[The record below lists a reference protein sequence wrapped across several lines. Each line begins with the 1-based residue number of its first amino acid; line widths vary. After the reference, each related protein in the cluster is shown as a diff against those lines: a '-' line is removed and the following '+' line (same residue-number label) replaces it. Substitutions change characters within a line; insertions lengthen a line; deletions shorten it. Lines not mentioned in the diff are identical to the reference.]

1 MLLPLL
7 PQPPPQ
13 LLVRLGGQAAG
24 WSGGLSLTQT
34 ASHCRSCKQQQQQQQ
49 QQQKTV
55 VQLAQHVCLM
65 L

>member
-1 MLLPLL
+1 MLL
-7 PQPPPQ
+7 
-13 LLVRLGGQAAG
+13 LVWLGGQAAG

-34 ASHCRSCKQQQQQQQ
+34 ASHCRSCKQQQQHQ

-55 VQLAQHVCLM
+55 VQSAQHMCLM